1 MKVLLMTEAQIKAR
15 LERALHREIT
25 WAEWRNLQK
34 RGLVDEY
41 VRNPLGFTDEE
52 NWREFRDSACREL
65 DFLRTYRED
74 DIREQAGELEI
85 GFEEGGEAAAP
96 VPNIPVPLSERT
108 FARSSALSALDR
120 LRAGDIQTRRA
131 RIHLSRFPRGG
142 IDHTIPQWVILMAVE
157 AWIPA
162 EEVKEAYRHLQHTL
176 LAEQRPP
183 KTTERAFQVAKFV
196 WEQKQFYGTRP
207 SWKVLTKRW
216 NDLPWAS
223 SFEWA
228 KPFKN
233 WQAFRMSFERGER
246 ATRPQYVESE
256 EQMTELVRSGR
267 PEEALEA
274 WMAPLRE

>member
-1 MKVLLMTEAQIKAR
+1 VLIMTEAQIKTR

-41 VRNPLGFTDEE
+41 VRNPLKYTDEE
-52 NWREFRDSACREL
+52 NWREFRDSASREL
-65 DFLRTYRED
+65 DFSRSYRED

-85 GFEEGGEAAAP
+85 DFEGGWEQASP
-96 VPNIPVPLSERT
+96 VSNSPVTLSDRT
-108 FARSSALSALDR
+108 SARSSALSALDR
-120 LRAGDIQTRRA
+120 LRAGDIRTRRA
-131 RIHLSRFPRGG
+131 RIHSTIYPRGG
-142 IDHTIPQWVILMAVE
+142 IDGTIPQWVVVMAVE
-157 AWIPA
+157 AWLPA
-162 EEVKEAYRHLQHTL
+162 EEVKESYRRLQHAF

-196 WEQKQFYGTRP
+196 WEQEQFYGTRP

-216 NDLPWAS
+216 NDLPWAA

-233 WQAFRMSFERGER
+233 WQAFRMSFERGKK
-246 ATRPQYVESE
+246 ATRPQYVASE
-256 EQMTELVRSGR
+256 DQMTELVRSGR
-267 PEEALEA
+267 TEEALEA